1 MVSHTRQYN
10 FSTFTNLCY
19 RVIILIYWLYQ
30 TIFGPILFVTT
41 FVLLQPLKLLSK
53 KFFLAI
59 VDTLYVL
66 YMSSAGSWGDLAGHT
81 FLLTG
86 DDVSV
91 IAGEESLLLLNHQT
105 PVDIAVLM
113 RCLHATPNAAAST
126 MWVSDWLIQ
135 FIPYGWMAKC
145 HNDFFLL
152 QSVDAKRLK
161 MFFKNSETSNELVR
175 LQKSIVDNFR
185 SRNRKWVIVFPE
197 GGFLSKRRSGS
208 QRFARKNDLPILEHV
223 ALPRSGAVQCILD
236 TLGVDGKYPGKN
248 GSCDNSAGFTA
259 LGPTT
264 NRNSSD
270 SCPIKWIIDVTIG
283 YKQTMSCSEF
293 IIGHRGRQTIHVH
306 YRIKPASEIITS
318 TPCNNGNYDVT
329 KWLYELFY
337 EKEELLSYFYKHGK
351 FPSENGTSPR
361 VAPLYYRHIIMV
373 NIYVILGWA
382 FIYNICSLCFS
393 LF

>member
-126 MWVSDWLIQ
+126 M
-135 FIPYGWMAKC
+135 
-145 HNDFFLL
+145 
-152 QSVDAKRLK
+152 
-161 MFFKNSETSNELVR
+161 
-175 LQKSIVDNFR
+175 